1 MPAILGVGSD
11 GNYIMNCVVAEIVVV
26 MPIYSVLSITVAS
39 AEKMTTPPILNIM
52 LILLLLKL
60 SNA

>member
-1 MPAILGVGSD
+1 
-11 GNYIMNCVVAEIVVV
+11 MNCVVADIVVV
-26 MPIYSVLSITVAS
+26 IPIYSVLSITVAS
-39 AEKMTTPPILNIM
+39 AEKMTTPPILKII